1 MMIIIIINS
10 SCRCLF
16 FWLLFFTLFHIIF
29 IISINHDQLFANL
42 SHIFCCLFVFFL
54 HYSAGWVSSVL
65 QNLKFKFFSSFHFLF
80 SLYHELQ
87 IFQFILLLL
96 FVSLSEFFFHTG
108 ISFYLFIPSN
118 LNRNSLNSFFSI
130 FKKSFPTAYLFP
142 MKICQRRKTTTTTK
156 IHKLKDRPPIAHF
169 IFFIIPFSIY
179 QYNI

>member
-1 MMIIIIINS
+1 MINCLPISLIYS
-10 SCRCLF
+10 VVCLF
-16 FWLLFFTLFHIIF
+16 
-29 IISINHDQLFANL
+29 
-42 SHIFCCLFVFFL
+42 FFL

-108 ISFYLFIPSN
+108 ISFYLFIHSN

-130 FKKSFPTAYLFP
+130 FKKKVFPLLIYFRWKYTREE
-142 MKICQRRKTTTTTK
+142 KQQQQQKK

-169 IFFIIPFSIY
+169 IFFIILFSIH